1 MIMEL
6 MKDKLGV
13 EVSYTLG
20 AHNMAYPF
28 VDRGIGKNRPPH
40 RLSRK
45 HQRQA
50 SLEMER
56 SALYAGALYA
66 IRHPDRTYEVL
77 EVNNAYKDGK
87 PTLVSPRTLCRS
99 PYGDKGIFIGGHD
112 ASRKISDDMAWIFH
126 ASEEVA
132 LGRKRGGC
140 GTFLQQS
147 KTGFALTRRPAL
159 RVADLSCKR
168 GSVSTLDQAF
178 P

>member
-6 MKDKLGV
+6 MKDKLEV

-28 VDRGIGKNRPPH
+28 VDRESGKTVHLIGFQGNIKG
-40 RLSRK
+40 K
-45 HQRQA
+45 HH
-50 SLEMER
+50 LKWKG

-87 PTLVSPRTLCRS
+87 PTLVSPRTFCRS
-99 PYGDKGIFIGGHD
+99 PFGDKGIFIGGHD

-126 ASEEVA
+126 ATEEVA
-132 LGRKRGGC
+132 LGRKRGRMRNLPSTIQNRLRAYSKARFTSC
-140 GTFLQQS
+140 GSIMQ
-147 KTGFALTRRPAL
+147 TR
-159 RVADLSCKR
+159 V
-168 GSVSTLDQAF
+168 GSNT
-178 P
+178 